1 MLASYIAYLKTGTI
15 KNVVPYGVEVLPTVP
30 YIVVKPE
37 VDALGR
43 GERFRTIIHYAPNAV
58 ILLRAFTRITFF
70 NLVNGVILTTSTG
83 KKNKLKVL
91 SFDPAIV
98 TNDDKS
104 ISMERLVLA
113 PGIL

>member
-1 MLASYIAYLKTGTI
+1 MLASLIAHLKTGTI
-15 KNVVPYGVEVLPTVP
+15 PNVVAYGVAQLPSAP

-37 VDALGR
+37 TDSVGR
-43 GERFRTIIHYAPNAV
+43 GERFRLIVHMQPGQQV
-58 ILLRAFTRITFF
+58 ILRTFTRITLF
-70 NLVNGVILTTSTG
+70 NLVNNVVLTTATG

-91 SFDPAIV
+91 EFNPAIV
-98 TNDDKS
+98 TNDDNT